1 MTIMLDITRFA
12 VHAQGTKIPTDE
24 EIWLST
30 RSRDFPPSIQDFMWK
45 TIHQTYKI
53 GERWLHIPSFEHWAN
68 CPTCHL
74 PDSMAHTLLECSAPG
89 SHEVCALCKQLWEL
103 KTLEMPTVS
112 LGLIVGI
119 GLCHVKDE
127 NGKRLKGTEHLLRIL
142 VSESAFIIWKL
153 RCERLM
159 SCGGLPHS
167 KMEVH
172 NYWVAQMNKRL
183 KLDQLASNASCFG
196 AQATDKRVV
205 LQTWEGVLMD
215 NKHLPNDWV
224 GQSEVLV
231 GIGMLRPPGR
241 NR

>member
-1 MTIMLDITRFA
+1 
-12 VHAQGTKIPTDE
+12 
-24 EIWLST
+24 
-30 RSRDFPPSIQDFMWK
+30 
-45 TIHQTYKI
+45 
-53 GERWLHIPSFEHWAN
+53 
-68 CPTCHL
+68 
-74 PDSMAHTLLECSAPG
+74 MAHALLECSAPG
-89 SHEVCALCKQLWEL
+89 SHEVWALCKQLWEL
-103 KTLEMPTVS
+103 KTLEMPTMS

-127 NGKRLKGTEHLLRIL
+127 NGKRLKGAERLLRIL
-142 VSESAFIIWKL
+142 ISESAFIIWKL

-159 SCGGLPHS
+159 SRGGLPHS

-183 KLDQLASNASCFG
+183 KLDQLASDASRFS
-196 AQATDKRVV
+196 AQATDKRVSPPNV
-205 LQTWEGVLMD
+205 GGCPGLLMD

-231 GIGMLRPPGR
+231 GIGMLRPPGC